1 MSELYSRTDKKTSLF
16 GLQVHGPV
24 FFTSASLILLSI
36 VLTILYR
43 DSASELF
50 SVIQTQVSTKTGWFF
65 ILSVNIFLVLSCIWP
80 LVSLSGY
87 GLVEMKQNRNF
98 LP

>member
-36 VLTILYR
+36 VLTLLYR
-43 DSASELF
+43 DSASGLSF
-50 SVIQTQVSTKTGWFF
+50 VLGIDNGLVTQVSLIAGITLVATVSVVSGIQKGVKF
-65 ILSVNIFLVLSCIWP
+65 LS
-80 LVSLSGY
+80 
-87 GLVEMKQNRNF
+87 EMNMRIAVGG
-98 LP
+98 